1 MVNLRFNFKMDLV
14 DISTIDFSFAE
25 SYSALETD
33 PFLEKSYPEEGTY
46 SQRAIILELTAEE
59 AELLPEQ
66 FYALATVNFKNG
78 ETIKAHAFKNTA
90 KEEALSAALALED
103 TEFNINFFIDE
114 VAGGGSGVDAYIN
127 GVKLEGNK
135 TAAQL
140 DLVKASEDIK
150 IWEPVWDDNDN
161 ISKDPADY
169 PGIKSEDIAIYMLGD
184 NQLRMFNQPMEPTEN
199 FVYWTEASIKGVNY
213 HTGNDAPPTT
223 LPSGDS
229 SYRIGDFYIQGDGEN
244 IYVLANKKGTQPT
257 TPVWR
262 KIDNGIYPAI
272 FNEDGSLNLLP
283 SNYPNIQINDF
294 IVNNN
299 RIWRVTSFSPNYTRF
314 YVAYLGNS
322 SKAWAM
328 DTLPTTY
335 TVGLEVQDFDEG
347 EVWQTTDGKYYK
359 CIDKVG
365 DGGQPVTYTLTWQE
379 VIMIPKPAAADAG
392 KTLTVNANGE
402 PEWV

>member
-1 MVNLRFNFKMDLV
+1 MVNLRFNFKMDLA
-14 DISTIDFSFAE
+14 DISTIDFAFAD
-25 SYSALETD
+25 SYADLEID

-114 VAGGGSGVDAYIN
+114 VTGGGSGVDAYIN

-150 IWEPVWDDNDN
+150 IWKPVLDDNDN
-161 ISKDPADY
+161 ISRDPADY
-169 PGIKSEDIAIYMLGD
+169 PDIKKQDIAIYMCASD
-184 NQLRMFNQPMEPTEN
+184 QLRMFTQVFAPTEEI
-199 FVYWTEASIKGVNY
+199 VYWTEATIKGINY
-213 HTGNDAPPTT
+213 HIGNDAPPST
-223 LPSGDS
+223 LPGSGS
-229 SYRIGDFYIQGDGEN
+229 GYKIGDFYIQGDGESVY
-244 IYVLANKKGTQPT
+244 ILADKKGTPPT
-257 TPVWR
+257 TPVWK
-262 KIDNGIYPAI
+262 KIDSSIYVAVL
-272 FNEDGSLNLLP
+272 NENNSLNSLC
-283 SNYPNIQINDF
+283 SNYPGIQIGDF
-294 IVNNN
+294 IRHGK
-299 RIWRVTSFSPNYTRF
+299 RIWVVSSFNQNKTVFYTI
-314 YVAYLGNS
+314 YLSNNS
-322 SKAWAM
+322 KNWDM
-328 DTLPTTY
+328 DSLPTTY
-335 TVGLEVQDFDEG
+335 TVGMGVKEFNKE
-347 EVWQTTDGKYYK
+347 EIWQTTDGKYYK

-365 DGGQPVTYTLTWQE
+365 DEGRPITYTLTWQE
-379 VIMIPKPAAADAG
+379 VIMIPKPTAADAG
-392 KTLTVNANGE
+392 KTLTVNADGE